1 MLLLQ
6 VVHLNVNI
14 TQFFK
19 PLTPQSQQHARAL
32 STLLAL
38 TTRQVSNIRV
48 SRQRIRNVLARIN
61 PPNLDQPTACLGH
74 CLANNICTLGFTLR
88 TNDVRLSFLLSPLD
102 DEPRPLG
109 VLLGNLL
116 LLDGASELLSEGH
129 VGDGDVFEGD
139 VELRGTLHEVRPDPV
154 GDGFTLGD
162 EFGGVELGDDGFEDF
177 VADGG
182 EDTFVVIGTVGLP
195 RQPLSSFYIGFGK
208 GGYLVDRRQLGN
220 IRPVQ
225 NSQRQAN
232 HLQILTP
239 RRCRDVARL
248 RADIVDNGSLQPRD

>member
-32 STLLAL
+32 STLLTL
-38 TTRQVSNIRV
+38 TTRQVGNIRV
-48 SRQRIRNVLARIN
+48 SRQRIRNVLARID
-61 PPNLDQPTACLGH
+61 PPNLNQPTSSLSH
-74 CLANNICTLGFTLR
+74 RLANNIRTLGFTLR
-88 TNDVRLSFLLSPLD
+88 TDDVRLPFLLGPLD
-102 DEPRPLG
+102 DEPRPLS

-139 VELRGTLHEVRPDPV
+139 VELRGALHEVRPDPV

-182 EDTFVVIGTVGLP
+182 EDTFVVVGTVGLSC
-195 RQPLSSFYIGFGK
+195 QPHHHFILVSGRGVIPGRSPAAWEHQAGAKLSAS
-208 GGYLVDRRQLGN
+208 
-220 IRPVQ
+220 
-225 NSQRQAN
+225 S
-232 HLQILTP
+232 
-239 RRCRDVARL
+239 
-248 RADIVDNGSLQPRD
+248 